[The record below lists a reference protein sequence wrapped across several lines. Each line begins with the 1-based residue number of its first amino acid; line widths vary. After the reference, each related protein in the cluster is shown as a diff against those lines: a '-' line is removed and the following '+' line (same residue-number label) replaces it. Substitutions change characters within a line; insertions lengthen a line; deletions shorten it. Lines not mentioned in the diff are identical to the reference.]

1 MDVDNIGYGSDAIEI
16 EGAPAYDISAW
27 NSSGSGGPQC
37 SMSGNFCF
45 LCVFRDESDD
55 ITDGEED
62 DCGAL
67 KTMIRALA
75 REKKEI
81 PIIVNSVYTLY
92 EKHIRPQCEYTHPIT
107 GVLVKKPKWNK
118 TSIQTHLIYSREF
131 PDLFDS
137 IVEQVFHTVINSQQQ
152 RVMNKNTGAV
162 LEDKRRSLMDS
173 INNCSRWRIMQNK
186 LYSSHGSKPPPPPS

>member
-1 MDVDNIGYGSDAIEI
+1 MDVVNNSYMGESIEI
-16 EGAPAYDISAW
+16 EGAPAYDISGW
-27 NSSGSGGPQC
+27 NVSGSCGPQC
-37 SMSGNFCF
+37 SMSANYCF
-45 LCVFRDESDD
+45 LCTFREESDD

-81 PIIVNSVYTLY
+81 PTIVNSVYSLY
-92 EKHIRPQCEYTHPIT
+92 EKHIRPQCEYTHPLT

-118 TSIQTHLIYSREF
+118 NSIQTHLIYSREF

-162 LEDKRRSLMDS
+162 LEDRDARS
-173 INNCSRWRIMQNK
+173 WTQ
-186 LYSSHGSKPPPPPS
+186 